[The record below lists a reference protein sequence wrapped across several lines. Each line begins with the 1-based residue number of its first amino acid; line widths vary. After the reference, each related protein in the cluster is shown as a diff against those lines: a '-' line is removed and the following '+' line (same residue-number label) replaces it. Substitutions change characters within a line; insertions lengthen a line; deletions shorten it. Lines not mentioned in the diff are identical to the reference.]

1 MNRYLVL
8 IVLVTLLVSSVS
20 LGQEAEGIGQHGR
33 KTLNVLKIKTPAT
46 IDGVLDE
53 RVWQE
58 ADVATSFLQKD
69 PHEGRPATEPTEV
82 RVLYDGENLYFGV
95 HCLDS
100 DPDGIL
106 ARELRRDNPL
116 ENDDTFTIILDTFH
130 DHRNAFLFR
139 INPRGTQYDALIT
152 EEDRLV
158 YASWD
163 ERWEVETHI
172 HDQGWSAEIK
182 IPLAWIRFS
191 SSHESVVFGMGLE
204 RGIRRKNEFTYWN
217 NFRRDF
223 NFSQI

>member
-33 KTLNVLKIKTPAT
+33 KTLNVLKIKIPAT

-116 ENDDTFTIILDTFH
+116 QNDDTFAIILDTFH

-152 EEDRLV
+152 EEDRLGRDQDSPGFDPILLV
-158 YASWD
+158 SR
-163 ERWEVETHI
+163 ERR
-172 HDQGWSAEIK
+172 
-182 IPLAWIRFS
+182 LRY
-191 SSHESVVFGMGLE
+191 GLGA
-204 RGIRRKNEFTYWN
+204 RHPA
-217 NFRRDF
+217 
-223 NFSQI
+223 